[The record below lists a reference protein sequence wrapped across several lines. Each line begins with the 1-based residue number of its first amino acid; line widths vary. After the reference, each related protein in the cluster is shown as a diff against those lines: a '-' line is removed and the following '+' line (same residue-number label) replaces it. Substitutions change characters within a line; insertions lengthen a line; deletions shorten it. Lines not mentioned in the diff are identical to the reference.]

1 MTTDRYPLQY
11 VAGDYARAGS
21 GFLLPACPLFWM
33 TDSLPAVLLLGCPAI
48 LFAFFGMST
57 LLRQLT
63 AVTLDED
70 GVSTSGPRNARVRW
84 QELER
89 VDLRYFSTRR
99 DREKGWMQL
108 LLWGQDQS
116 AAVDI
121 TKMRRV
127 G

>member
-1 MTTDRYPLQY
+1 
-11 VAGDYARAGS
+11 
-21 GFLLPACPLFWM
+21 
-33 TDSLPAVLLLGCPAI
+33 
-48 LFAFFGMST
+48 MST

-108 LLWGQDQS
+108 RLWGKDQS
-116 AAVDI
+116 VSVDSTLEGFIEIARTAAEAAATRCISASPVTDENFRAI
-121 TKMRRV
+121 GIAPPPADPESAGDRQRV
-127 G
+127 V